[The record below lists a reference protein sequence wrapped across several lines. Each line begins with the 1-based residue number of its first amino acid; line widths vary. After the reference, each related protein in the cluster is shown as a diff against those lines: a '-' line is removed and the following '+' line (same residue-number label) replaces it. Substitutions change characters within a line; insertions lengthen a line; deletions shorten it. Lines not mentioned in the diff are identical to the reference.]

1 MSVPRFQQS
10 FALFDRGGRLVE
22 WNTDFTDE
30 LAVAASVIEQGATFE
45 EIVNCAYANTGVNA
59 PDASTEPAGR
69 ARHQEEM
76 LRNFGQNREFQ
87 YRRGEQAFHVSE
99 SLTHSGGIHR
109 LARDVTAERQ
119 ISEKLAEAEKRLSVS
134 GSDGTSVPF
143 KLRRAVSGSFIFEPL
158 TEEAQRFF
166 KLSEK
171 EVDLA
176 AVLARMEQTEAE
188 SVKRRAAIEK
198 SVRTL
203 QTLSFE
209 MRIRDGRDN
218 LRWLRF
224 LALPTKEADG
234 SITWPGV
241 IRDITRRKM
250 TEDQAELFRSVVV
263 RSNDSILIIENE
275 GPEGRSGTIVYVNPA
290 FEQLSGL
297 SAGDLVKQPVSVLRN
312 FQPSREVNAKIRA
325 IVARDHM
332 ESLEYQI
339 YRPDGTAIWIEACFA
354 IVQRFEGGA
363 YRVAFM
369 MRDIRD
375 RRQAQVELIDTKE
388 AAEAA
393 SVAKG
398 EFLAN
403 MSHEIRTP
411 MNGVL
416 GMNGL
421 LLDTVLDDDQRKYA
435 EAVQE
440 SGEALLTVINDI
452 LDISKLEVG
461 KVDIESIDFDLAE
474 IVESAVTLLASKA
487 HSKDIDLGIF
497 IEPAA
502 AGSFRGDPVRIR
514 QILFNLIGNGIKFTE
529 KGGVSVEVSVVR
541 GNEDFNG
548 TTLVRFD
555 ITDSGIG
562 MPEDVRTRL
571 FQKFTQADNSITRR
585 YGGTGL
591 GLAICKQLVGLMGGT
606 VDVESRPGFGS
617 RFWFELPLEAAVS
630 PLPERENLPAQLKG
644 VRALA
649 VDDIE
654 MNLEIISRQLKGF
667 GMEVVCCS
675 DGFDA
680 LAEVERAWHRGS
692 PHDVV
697 FIDQMMPGISGETL
711 AERIRAIPQLSETK
725 LVLISS
731 AGRHGRGEA
740 AKRVLDAILDK
751 PIRQRDLLGCLAALY
766 TSPINQA
773 AIKPAVGKP
782 VQTRTAATTETKG
795 RSLNVLLAEDNKI
808 NQKFALALLSK
819 GGHKVHVVENGHQAV
834 DAVRRADYD
843 LILMDI
849 QMPELDGIQATRQI
863 RGLPP
868 PKSDIP
874 IIALTAYALS
884 GARGE
889 YIAAGMNDYI
899 SKPVDQVILLSK
911 LLEIGKQIEESERPS
926 AVNAEAS
933 TDSAV
938 GDAAELL
945 ATTGVDAICLN
956 TLRSVMEPGEVQE
969 FLEMYL
975 AEAAERVSRMAGM
988 RDFATL
994 GGEAHALI
1002 GMSGN
1007 VGATRMSELARSVE
1021 LACEQGNLEAA
1032 RSVLDPLRIALDATN
1047 KGLRTW
1053 LRHQSLEFV
1062 TEP

>member
-1 MSVPRFQQS
+1 MSVPDFQQS
-10 FALFDRGGRLVE
+10 FALFDRDGRLVE
-22 WNTDFTDE
+22 WNAGFTEE
-30 LAVAASVIEQGATFE
+30 LAVAAPAIKQGATFE
-45 EIVNCAYANTGVNA
+45 EIVNCVYADMSVEALDTS
-59 PDASTEPAGR
+59 PDPEER
-69 ARHQEEM
+69 AQHQKEM
-76 LRNFGQNREFQ
+76 LGNFGKSREFQ
-87 YRRGEQAFHVSE
+87 YSRGERVFRVSE
-99 SLTHSGGIHR
+99 SLTQSGGIHR

-119 ISEKLAEAEKRLSVS
+119 ISEKLAEAEKRLNVS
-134 GSDGTSVPF
+134 GSEGTSVPF
-143 KLRRAVSGSFIFEPL
+143 KLRRAVSGQFIYKPL
-158 TEEAQRFF
+158 TEDARRFF
-166 KLSEK
+166 KLSGN

-176 AVLARMEQTEAE
+176 AVLARLEQTAAE
-188 SVKRRAAIEK
+188 SAKRRAAIEK
-198 SVRTL
+198 SARTL
-203 QTLSFE
+203 QPLSFE
-209 MRIRDGRDN
+209 MRIRDGQDN

-224 LALPTKEADG
+224 LALPTMEADG
-234 SITWPGV
+234 SIIWPGV

-250 TEDQAELFRSVVV
+250 TEDQVELFRSVVV

-275 GPEGRSGTIVYVNPA
+275 GFEGRSGTIIYANPA

-297 SAGDLVKQPVSVLRN
+297 RAGDLVDQPVAMLRG

-325 IVARDHM
+325 IVARDNL

-339 YRPDGTAIWIEACFA
+339 YQPDGTAIWVEARFA
-354 IVQRFEGGA
+354 IVQHFEGGA

-375 RRQAQVELIDTKE
+375 RKQAQLELVEAKE

-461 KVDIESIDFDLAE
+461 KVEIESIDFDLAE

-487 HSKDIDLGIF
+487 HSKDIELCLF

-502 AGSFRGDPVRIR
+502 ATAFCGDPVRIR
-514 QILFNLIGNGIKFTE
+514 QVLFNLIGNGIKFTE
-529 KGGVSVEVSVVR
+529 KGGVAVEVSVVR
-541 GNEDFNG
+541 GREDFDG
-548 TTLVRFD
+548 RTVVRFD
-555 ITDSGIG
+555 IKDSGVG

-591 GLAICKQLVGLMGGT
+591 GLAICKQLVELMGGT
-606 VDVESRPGFGS
+606 IDVESRPGFGS
-617 RFWFELPLEAAVS
+617 QFWFELPLEAAIAPMVA
-630 PLPERENLPAQLKG
+630 RENLPAQLKG

-667 GMEVVCCS
+667 GMDVTCCA

-692 PHDVV
+692 PHDIV
-697 FIDQMMPGISGETL
+697 FIDQMMPGISGEML
-711 AERIRAIPQLSETK
+711 AERIRAIPKLSETK
-725 LVLISS
+725 LVLVSS
-731 AGRHGRGEA
+731 AGRHGRGDT

-751 PIRQRDLLGCLAALY
+751 PIRQRDLLSCLAGLY
-766 TSPINQA
+766 VSPTNHA
-773 AIKPAVGKP
+773 AAKPAVVKP
-782 VQTRTAATTETKG
+782 TPAKKAGINVKG
-795 RSLNVLLAEDNKI
+795 RPLNILLAEDNKI
-808 NQKFALALLSK
+808 NQKFALALLAK
-819 GGHKVHVVENGHQAV
+819 GGHTVHVAENGHQAV

-849 QMPELDGIQATRQI
+849 QMPELDGIQATKQI

-868 PKSDIP
+868 PKSGIP
-874 IIALTAYALS
+874 IIALTAHALS
-884 GARGE
+884 GAREE
-889 YIAAGMNDYI
+889 YIAEGMNDYI
-899 SKPVDQVILLSK
+899 SKPVDQTVLHSK
-911 LLEIGKQIEESERPS
+911 LLAIGQQIEGLEGPLAADSVETEID
-926 AVNAEAS
+926 NADDLAN
-933 TDSAV
+933 
-938 GDAAELL
+938 LL
-945 ATTGVDAICLN
+945 ATTGIDITCLD
-956 TLRSVMEPGEVQE
+956 TLNSVMEPTEVRE
-969 FLEMYL
+969 FVEMYL
-975 AEAAERVSRMAGM
+975 SEAAERVSRMSAM
-988 RDFATL
+988 RDFATV

-1007 VGATRMSELARSVE
+1007 VGATRMSEVARSVE
-1021 LACEQGNLEAA
+1021 LACKQGDLEAA
-1032 RSVLDPLRIALDATN
+1032 RSSLGPLARALDAATD
-1047 KGLRTW
+1047 GLMAW
-1053 LRHQSLEFV
+1053 LRG
-1062 TEP
+1062 

>member
-1 MSVPRFQQS
+1 MSAPRFKQS
-10 FALFDRGGRLVE
+10 FAVFDREGHLVE
-22 WNTDFTDE
+22 WNADFIEE
-30 LAVAASVIEQGATFE
+30 LSVAATVVRSGATYS
-45 EIVNCAYANTGVNA
+45 EIVNRVYETFGADSLGPARNL
-59 PDASTEPAGR
+59 DAHAL
-69 ARHQEEM
+69 HQEEM
-76 LRNFGQNREFQ
+76 LRNFGQDREFEYERDGRVFQ
-87 YRRGEQAFHVSE
+87 VSE
-99 SLTHSGGIHR
+99 SLTQSGGIHR

-119 ISEKLAEAEKRLSVS
+119 ISEKLAEAEKRLNVS
-134 GSDGTSVPF
+134 ASEGTSIPF
-143 KLRRAVSGSFIFEPL
+143 KLRRAVSGSFIYEPL
-158 TEEAQRFF
+158 TEEARQFF
-166 KLSEK
+166 RLSES

-176 AVLARMEQTEAE
+176 AVLARMEQTSAE

-198 SVRTL
+198 SLRTL
-203 QTLSFE
+203 QPLSFE
-209 MRIRDGRDN
+209 MRIRDGQDN
-218 LRWLRF
+218 LRWVRF
-224 LALPTKEADG
+224 LALPTQEADG

-275 GPEGRSGTIVYVNPA
+275 GADGRSGTIIYLNPA
-290 FEQLSGL
+290 FEQLSGR
-297 SAGDLVKQPVSVLRN
+297 SAGDLVGQPVSVLRS

-325 IVARDHM
+325 IVARDNM
-332 ESLEYQI
+332 ENLEYQVF
-339 YRPDGTAIWIEACFA
+339 RPDGVAIWIEACFA
-354 IVQRFEGGA
+354 IVQNFEGGA

-369 MRDIRD
+369 MRDISD
-375 RRQAQVELIDTKE
+375 RKAVQTELISAKE

-421 LLDTVLDDDQRKYA
+421 LLDTLLDEDQRKYA

-461 KVDIESIDFDLAE
+461 KVDIENIDFDLVE

-487 HSKDIDLGIF
+487 QSKDIDLGVF

-502 AGSFRGDPVRIR
+502 ASAFRGDPVRIR
-514 QILFNLIGNGIKFTE
+514 QILFNLIGNAIKFTE
-529 KGGVSVEVSVVR
+529 KGGIAVEVTV
-541 GNEDFNG
+541 GYGPDHPDGG
-548 TTLVRFD
+548 TIIHFD
-555 ITDSGIG
+555 IKDSGIG

-591 GLAICKQLVGLMGGT
+591 GLAICKQLVELMGGKI
-606 VDVESRPGFGS
+606 DVESRPGFGS
-617 RFWFELPLEAAVS
+617 RFWFEIPLEAAMS
-630 PLPERENLPAQLKG
+630 PRAERAGLPAQLKG

-667 GMEVVCCS
+667 GMEVACCA

-692 PHDVV
+692 PHDIV
-697 FIDQMMPGISGETL
+697 FIDQMMPGLSGEAL

-731 AGRHGRGEA
+731 AGRHGRSEST
-740 AKRVLDAILDK
+740 KRVLDALLDK
-751 PIRQRDLLGCLAALY
+751 PIRQRDLLGCLTALY
-766 TSPINQA
+766 ATPSNAPATQA
-773 AIKPAVGKP
+773 APTQAAPAKIP
-782 VQTRTAATTETKG
+782 ATASTG
-795 RSLNVLLAEDNKI
+795 RSLRILLAEDNKI
-808 NQKFALALLSK
+808 NQKFALALLAK
-819 GGHKVHVVENGHQAV
+819 GGHEVQVVENGHQAV
-834 DAVRRADYD
+834 DAMRHADYD

-863 RGLPP
+863 RALPP
-868 PKSDIP
+868 PKSSIP
-874 IIALTAYALS
+874 IIALTAHALS
-884 GARGE
+884 GAREE

-899 SKPVDQVILLSK
+899 SKPVDPSILLAK
-911 LLEIGKQIEESERPS
+911 LTEIGLRIDGDERLPVTNDVDDVSQILVS
-926 AVNAEAS
+926 A
-933 TDSAV
+933 
-938 GDAAELL
+938 
-945 ATTGVDAICLN
+945 GVDVSYLD
-956 TLRSVMEPGEVQE
+956 TLKSVMEPAEIRG

-975 AEAAERVSRMAGM
+975 ADVGVSLARMSAMNDVATLAAEAH
-988 RDFATL
+988 TL
-994 GGEAHALI
+994 V

-1007 VGATRMSELARSVE
+1007 VGAIRVSEIAKSIE
-1021 LACEQGNLEAA
+1021 LACAQGDELTAKTTLA
-1032 RSVLDPLRIALDATN
+1032 PLGSAFDVAGHALRA
-1047 KGLRTW
+1047 W
-1053 LRHQSLEFV
+1053 LKNQPAEMAS
-1062 TEP
+1062 

>member
-1 MSVPRFQQS
+1 MSVPHFQQS
-10 FALFDRGGRLVE
+10 FALFDREGRLVE
-22 WNTDFTDE
+22 WNADFTEE
-30 LAVAASVIEQGATFE
+30 LSVAASVIRPGATFH
-45 EIVNCAYANTGVNA
+45 EIVNCVYANTGA
-59 PDASTEPAGR
+59 DTADTSTEHEER
-69 ARHQEEM
+69 VQHQEEM

-87 YRRGEQAFHVSE
+87 YRRGDQVFHVHE
-99 SLTHSGGIHR
+99 SLTHAGGIHR

-119 ISEKLAEAEKRLSVS
+119 LSEKLAEAEKRLNVS
-134 GSDGTSVPF
+134 GSDGSSVPF
-143 KLRRAVSGSFIFEPL
+143 KLRRAVTGQFLYEPL
-158 TEEAQRFF
+158 TEDARRFF
-166 KLSEK
+166 KLSET

-176 AVLARMEQTEAE
+176 AVLARMEQTSAEAQ
-188 SVKRRAAIEK
+188 KRRAAIEK

-209 MRIRDGRDN
+209 MRIRDGQDN
-218 LRWLRF
+218 LRWVRF
-224 LALPTKEADG
+224 LALPTKEEDG

-241 IRDITRRKM
+241 IRDITRRKL

-263 RSNDSILIIENE
+263 RSNDSILIVENE
-275 GPEGRSGTIVYVNPA
+275 GPEGRSGTIIYANPA
-290 FEQLSGL
+290 FEQLSGR
-297 SAGDLVKQPVSVLRN
+297 SAGDLVDQPVAVLRD
-312 FQPSREVNAKIRA
+312 FQPSREVNARIRA
-325 IVARDHM
+325 IVARDNM
-332 ESLEYQI
+332 ENLEYQI
-339 YRPDGTAIWIEACFA
+339 YRPDGTSIWIEANFA

-375 RRQAQVELIDTKE
+375 RRQARLELVDAKE

-393 SVAKG
+393 SIAKG

-421 LLDTVLDDDQRKYA
+421 LLDTVLDEDQRKYA

-461 KVDIESIDFDLAE
+461 KVDIENIDFDLSE

-487 HSKDIDLGIF
+487 HSKDIDLGVF
-497 IEPAA
+497 IEPGAM
-502 AGSFRGDPVRIR
+502 GSFSGDPVRIR
-514 QILFNLIGNGIKFTE
+514 QILFNLIGNGIKFTD

-541 GNEDFNG
+541 NQDDAEG
-548 TTLVRFD
+548 TTRIHFD
-555 ITDSGIG
+555 VKDSGIG

-591 GLAICKQLVGLMGGT
+591 GLAICKQLVELMGGT
-606 VDVESRPGFGS
+606 IDVESRPGFGS
-617 RFWFELPLEAAVS
+617 RFWFELPLEAAVARPS
-630 PLPERENLPAQLKG
+630 ERASLPAQLKG

-667 GMEVVCCS
+667 GMEVACCS

-680 LAEVERAWHRGS
+680 LAEVERAWHRGN
-692 PHDVV
+692 PHDIV
-697 FIDQMMPGISGETL
+697 FIDQMMPGLSGEAL

-725 LVLISS
+725 LVLVSS
-731 AGRHGRGEA
+731 AGRHGRSEVA
-740 AKRVLDAILDK
+740 RRVLDAVLDK
-751 PIRQRDLLGCLAALY
+751 PIRQRDLLGCLTALY
-766 TSPINQA
+766 AVPLSQVPPKPEVTKPDSV
-773 AIKPAVGKP
+773 KPAGTDNQSRP
-782 VQTRTAATTETKG
+782 
-795 RSLNVLLAEDNKI
+795 LNVLLAEDNKI
-808 NQKFALALLSK
+808 NQKFALALLAK
-819 GGHKVHVVENGHQAV
+819 GGHKVDIAENGHQAV
-834 DAVRRADYD
+834 DAMRRADYD

-863 RGLPP
+863 RALPF
-868 PKSDIP
+868 PKCDIP
-874 IIALTAYALS
+874 IIALTAHALA
-884 GARGE
+884 GVREE

-899 SKPVDQVILLSK
+899 SKPVDQTILLAK
-911 LLEIGKQIEESERPS
+911 LQEIGQQIDRSGRPS
-926 AVNAEAS
+926 ATVVEPDTRSAA
-933 TDSAV
+933 DSAS
-938 GDAAELL
+938 DFAAD
-945 ATTGVDAICLN
+945 GVDITCLE
-956 TLRSVMEPGEVQE
+956 TLNSVMEPGEVRE

-975 AEAAERVSRMAGM
+975 AEAEERLSRMAAM
-988 RDFATL
+988 RDFASL
-994 GGEAHALI
+994 DREAHALI

-1021 LACEQGNLEAA
+1021 LACKAGDLAA
-1032 RSVLDPLRIALDATN
+1032 AQSVLEPLRTALGAAAN
-1047 KGLRTW
+1047 GLRAW
-1053 LRHQSLEFV
+1053 HLRQSSELAA
-1062 TEP
+1062 

>member
-1 MSVPRFQQS
+1 MIVPGFQQS
-10 FALFDRGGRLVE
+10 FAVFDRDGRLVE
-22 WNTDFTDE
+22 WNTDFTEE
-30 LAVAASVIEQGATFE
+30 LAAAASVIRQGATFE
-45 EIVNCAYANTGVNA
+45 EIVNCVYANTSLRA
-59 PDASTEPAGR
+59 TETTDER
-69 ARHQEEM
+69 IRHQEEM

-87 YRRGEQAFHVSE
+87 YNRGEQVFHVRE
-99 SLTHSGGIHR
+99 SLTQSGGIHR
-109 LARDVTAERQ
+109 LARNVTAELQ
-119 ISEKLAEAEKRLSVS
+119 ISEKLAEAEKRLNVS
-134 GSDGTSVPF
+134 GSEGTSVPF
-143 KLRRAVSGSFIFEPL
+143 KLRQAVSGRFIYEPL
-158 TEEAQRFF
+158 TEEARRFF
-166 KLSEK
+166 RLSEQ

-176 AVLARMEQTEAE
+176 AVLARMEQTPAE
-188 SVKRRAAIEK
+188 STKRRAAIEK

-209 MRIRDGRDN
+209 MRIRDGQDN
-218 LRWLRF
+218 LRWVRF

-234 SITWPGV
+234 SISWPGV

-275 GPEGRSGTIVYVNPA
+275 GAEGRSGTIVYANPA
-290 FEQLSGL
+290 FEQLSGW
-297 SAGDLVKQPVSVLRN
+297 SAGDLVEQPVAVLRG

-332 ESLEYQI
+332 ETLEYQI

-375 RRQAQVELIDTKE
+375 RRHAQQELVEAKE

-393 SVAKG
+393 SIAKG

-440 SGEALLTVINDI
+440 SGEALLTVINDV

-487 HSKDIDLGIF
+487 HSKNIDLGVF
-497 IEPAA
+497 IEPSAA
-502 AGSFRGDPVRIR
+502 ASFNGDPVRIR

-529 KGGVSVEVSVVR
+529 KGGVSVEVSIVGGGR
-541 GNEDFNG
+541 EGDDP
-548 TTLVRFD
+548 TLVRFD
-555 ITDSGIG
+555 IKDSGIG
-562 MPEDVRTRL
+562 MPEDVRSRL

-591 GLAICKQLVGLMGGT
+591 GLAICKQLIELMGGT
-606 VDVESRPGFGS
+606 IGSESRPGFGS
-617 RFWFELPLEAAVS
+617 RFWFELPLQAAVG
-630 PLPERENLPAQLKG
+630 PVAARETLPAQLKG

-667 GMEVVCCS
+667 GMEVTCCA

-680 LAEVERAWHRGS
+680 LAEIERAWHRGS
-692 PHDVV
+692 PHDIV
-697 FIDQMMPGISGETL
+697 FIDQMMPGLAGETL

-740 AKRVLDAILDK
+740 AKRLLDAILDK

-766 TSPINQA
+766 ASPAKNA
-773 AIKPAVGKP
+773 ATTRAVAKP
-782 VQTRTAATTETKG
+782 VQNNVAVGAELKG
-795 RSLNVLLAEDNKI
+795 RALNVLLAEDNKI
-808 NQKFALALLSK
+808 NQKFALALLAK
-819 GGHKVHVVENGHQAV
+819 GGHNVHVVENGHQAV

-863 RGLPP
+863 RGLPS

-874 IIALTAYALS
+874 IIALTAHALS
-884 GARGE
+884 GARDE

-899 SKPVDQVILLSK
+899 SKPVDQAVLLFK
-911 LLEIGKQIEESERPS
+911 LYEIGQRIDG
-926 AVNAEAS
+926 AEMVS
-933 TDSAV
+933 MTND
-938 GDAAELL
+938 GDATELP
-945 ATTGVDAICLN
+945 ADAGIDLTCLDMLN
-956 TLRSVMEPGEVQE
+956 SVMSPGEVRE
-969 FLEMYL
+969 FLEMFA
-975 AEAAERVSRMAGM
+975 AEATARVSRMSTI
-988 RDFATL
+988 RDFPTL
-994 GGEAHALI
+994 SSEAHALI
-1002 GMSGN
+1002 GMSGS
-1007 VGATRMSELARSVE
+1007 VGATRMSELGKSVE
-1021 LACEQGNLEAA
+1021 QACKQGDLEAA
-1032 RSVLDPLRIALDATN
+1032 RLALGSLGSALDATVE
-1047 KGLRTW
+1047 GLRSWVQRSGNT
-1053 LRHQSLEFV
+1053 
-1062 TEP
+1062 